1 MIKPLALH
9 MTMLFALIIS
19 PVHYASGTNLRE
31 KAVTRWTQN
40 ILMDSLTASYRD
52 TQSDI
57 ESVQKY
63 YSHAAWD
70 PMNLFFDK
78 ELKAIY
84 THKLTLHPKPLNNP
98 TVSHEDN
105 CQVKPCWRV
114 NQSYNLPELHLKID
128 FSLLIIRSSTTEY
141 LIQSLNMKVDHY

>member
-1 MIKPLALH
+1 
-9 MTMLFALIIS
+9 MLFALITS
-19 PVHYASGTNLRE
+19 PVHYASVNNLSE
-31 KAVTRWTQN
+31 KAVTKWTQK
-40 ILMDSLTASYRD
+40 ILMDSLTASYHD
-52 TQSDI
+52 SQSDI

-78 ELKAIY
+78 ELNAIN
-84 THKLTLHPKPLNNP
+84 THKLTLHPRPLNNP
-98 TVSHEDN
+98 TVSQENN

-114 NQSYNLPELHLKID
+114 NQSYNLPELHLNID

-141 LIQSLNMKVDHY
+141 LIQSLNMKVTHY